1 MRDFS
6 REQPAQAGGNFRS
19 AHVGLPRGL
28 RMKDGD
34 DD

>member
-1 MRDFS
+1 MWDFS
-6 REQPAQAGGNFRS
+6 REQPAQAGGNFPR
-19 AHVGLPRGL
+19 AHAVLPRGL